1 MIFIHQRKQEKNI
14 TLHNTF
20 NFTNINLILEHV
32 VREYSML
39 FFYNKYKNYVIFY
52 MDNSNNEPIKLD
64 GIFFNTIKT
73 NVDYAGEQKNNSSN
87 TEN

>member
-1 MIFIHQRKQEKNI
+1 
-14 TLHNTF
+14 
-20 NFTNINLILEHV
+20 
-32 VREYSML
+32 
-39 FFYNKYKNYVIFY
+39 

-73 NVDYAGEQKNNSSN
+73 NVDYAGEQNNSN